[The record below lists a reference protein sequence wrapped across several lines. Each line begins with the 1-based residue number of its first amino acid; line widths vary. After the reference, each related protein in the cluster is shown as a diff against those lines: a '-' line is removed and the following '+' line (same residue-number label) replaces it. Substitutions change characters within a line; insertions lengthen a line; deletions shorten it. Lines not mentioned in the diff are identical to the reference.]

1 MKEFLNRN
9 DEGLI
14 LHHWD
19 TDGISATAL
28 LLRES
33 SKTFNLFTPTIGNYL
48 LDEKDRARIENIDP
62 DYTIVVDMA
71 LPKNSISFL
80 NELGDVYIFDHHLQD
95 RHDVKLH
102 HNPIIDGKSPKEYP
116 SASWVVNEY
125 LDNDH
130 SLLSILGA
138 FGDRE
143 EKLKDNEIAFP
154 TIEETLK
161 KLDSNFES
169 LLKCAYYL
177 DTNYKIGDRE
187 SVSEYA
193 RFLKDAD
200 KPEDILDKHDLK
212 DNYDKLN
219 QAIEMEV
226 DRDKE
231 NLYGN
236 IDFLEMESPY
246 NIISAVTR
254 RIAWADED
262 RIVIVSNCEYME
274 DDCQIY
280 IRGPIPDSEMIINHL
295 KGKGYSA
302 GGKSDVIGMVIPKE
316 DKDQTLDEVLE
327 MLID

>member
-1 MKEFLNRN
+1 MKEFLKR
-9 DEGLI
+9 DDDGLI

-28 LLRES
+28 LLRET
-33 SKTFNLFTPTIGNYL
+33 SKTFSLFTPIIGNYL
-48 LDEKDRARIENIDP
+48 LNEKDRAKIDEIDP

-71 LPKNSISFL
+71 LPEDSIDFL
-80 NELGDVYIFDHHLQD
+80 KGFGDVYIFDHHLQD
-95 RHDVKLH
+95 RHDVTLH
-102 HNPIIDGKSPKEYP
+102 HNPIIDGSSPKEFP

-125 LDNDH
+125 LGNES

-143 EKLKDNEIAFP
+143 EKLKDNEDAYPI
-154 TIEETLK
+154 IKETLE
-161 KLDSNFES
+161 KLDSDFDS

-177 DTNYKIGDRE
+177 DTNYKIGDRD

-193 RFLKDAD
+193 EYLKNIKA
-200 KPEDILDKHDLK
+200 PEDILGKEELK
-212 DNYDKLN
+212 ENYEKLN
-219 QAIEMEV
+219 KAIEMEV
-226 DRDKE
+226 DSDKE
-231 NLYGN
+231 NLYEN

-246 NIISAVTR
+246 NIISTVTR

-280 IRGPIPDSEMIINHL
+280 IRGPLPDSEKIIEHL

-316 DKDQTLDEVLE
+316 EKDETLDEVLE
-327 MLID
+327 MLKI